1 MSGDEYR
8 TYKFQSRTCR
18 QIDYLGLI
26 LNTKKTKI
34 VSEAVDFSFVLHTCF
49 SEDIRDGLIK
59 LASNINDEKLIEVIK
74 ESLLSK
80 ITECNHSQEL
90 LNK

>member
-1 MSGDEYR
+1 MSGEGYR
-8 TYKFQSRTCR
+8 TYKLQSRTCR

-26 LNTKKTKI
+26 LNKEKTKV
-34 VSEAVDFSFVLHTCF
+34 VSEAVNFSFVLHTCF
-49 SEDIRDGLIK
+49 SEEIRDGLIK

-80 ITECNHSQEL
+80 ITECDHP
-90 LNK
+90 